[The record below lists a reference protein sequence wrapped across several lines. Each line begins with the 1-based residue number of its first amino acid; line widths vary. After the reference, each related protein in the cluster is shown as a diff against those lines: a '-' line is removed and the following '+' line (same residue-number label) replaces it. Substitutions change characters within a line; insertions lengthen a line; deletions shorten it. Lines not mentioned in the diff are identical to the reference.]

1 MILEPPDYDP
11 ITVWQSQTEHSAP
24 TLEEIL
30 KRADQFKAKNR
41 RGTFIFAVAFI
52 LYLGISLTE
61 DFAGIKASIW
71 WVGVI
76 RFALLIVW
84 VYYLPLKTSSTDNS
98 SLIFLRPAITP
109 VLDFYRRELERRRDY
124 FQDDYRRVLQLVFL
138 GIAFTL
144 YSVFYPSLFLI
155 FGIPLAVWAVLLY
168 QRRKGVLP
176 QIQRE
181 IETLDRLQKESL

>member
-24 TLEEIL
+24 TLEAIL

-41 RGTFIFAVAFI
+41 RGTFIFALAFI
-52 LYLGISLTE
+52 LYLGISITE
-61 DFAGIKASIW
+61 DFAVIKAGIW

-84 VYYLPLKTSSTDNS
+84 VYYLPLNASSSDNS
-98 SLIFLRPAITP
+98 ALIFLRPAVTP

-124 FQDDYRRVLQLVFL
+124 FQD
-138 GIAFTL
+138 
-144 YSVFYPSLFLI
+144 
-155 FGIPLAVWAVLLY
+155 
-168 QRRKGVLP
+168 
-176 QIQRE
+176 
-181 IETLDRLQKESL
+181 